1 MIAFF
6 AVFVHH
12 VPSYSADHNCHH
24 LPHGPTTSQVA
35 YLRGSGGVE
44 YDLPEVVGEPV
55 LDFNFVF
62 RDEVDTSTISLYA
75 GCGGCA
81 SERPFHWDEPL
92 SLPLDTPVHYH
103 PAKFESFTQHA
114 YYELLPEGA
123 ARQIHTATLRNCS
136 SPHVSVRLIV
146 HGNATQDVVWGAV
159 VGCPGFECERF
170 TPLELLS
177 FPVYVLRNHGRA
189 WNDAGWSIFVFALL
203 VPGLMALIFWWWWE
217 GWLVFYVPVGPAFPR
232 ILARRLPAARWASLK
247 GVCWEQSIRLVLY
260 AAATWAIAVDIL
272 ETLFHFAI
280 SVHDVPRGD
289 QGLAIF
295 WFWYGFKWLLLVLVG
310 LSWMWAR
317 EIPESKWRGYHWQIA
332 CAWDDGLGPF
342 SPFWAHGFWSPL
354 EICLGVGS
362 AFIGAGFYV
371 YPVAITLAGAVRLA
385 HWNRRPPKSAEPCKS
400 TIYVPTE
407 TDDTACTYEFRD
419 PLNNTPGLFIS

>member
-44 YDLPEVVGEPV
+44 YDLHEVMDEPV
-55 LDFNFVF
+55 FDFNFVF
-62 RDEVDTSTISLYA
+62 RNEIDTSTISLYV

-92 SLPLDTPVHYH
+92 SLPLDLPTYYH
-103 PAKFESFTQHA
+103 PAKFEPFTQHA
-114 YYELLPEGA
+114 YYELLPEH
-123 ARQIHTATLRNCS
+123 ARKLYTTTLRNCS
-136 SPHVSVRLIV
+136 SHHMSARLIV
-146 HGNATQDVVWGAV
+146 HGNATEEIVWGAV
-159 VGCPGFECERF
+159 VGCPEFECERF
-170 TPLELLS
+170 TALEYLS
-177 FPVYVLRNHGRA
+177 FPIYVLRNHGPT
-189 WNDAGWSIFVFALL
+189 WNNAGWSIYVFALL
-203 VPGLMALIFWWWWE
+203 VPVLMALIFWWWWE

-232 ILARRLPAARWASLK
+232 MLARMRPGTRWASLK
-247 GVCWEQSIRLVLY
+247 GVCWEQSFRLFLY
-260 AAATWAIAVDIL
+260 AVATWAIVVDLL

-280 SVHDVPRGD
+280 SVHDVPRED

-295 WFWYGFKWLLLVLVG
+295 WFWYGLKWLLLVLVG

-317 EIPESKWRGYHWQIA
+317 EIPESKWRGYHWRIA

-342 SPFWAHGFWSPL
+342 SPFWAHGFWSL
-354 EICLGVGS
+354 AEIPFGLAS
-362 AFIGAGFYV
+362 LFIGAGFYV
-371 YPVAITLAGAVRLA
+371 YPVAITLAGLVRLVR
-385 HWNRRPPKSAEPCKS
+385 WIQGPPKPAEPCKS

-407 TDDTACTYEFRD
+407 TEDTGCGYQH
-419 PLNNTPGLFIS
+419 TPGLFMS